1 MLTIHL
7 TSNDDLERD
16 LWDALLELADVETK
30 DWTLVGAQM
39 VLLHAVEHGLMP
51 PRRTSDLDVVINIRS
66 VAMTPTRFAEVL
78 ESMGYELE
86 GVNTDG
92 VGHRFVRG
100 QVKFDV
106 LLPDG
111 LGPRASREIS
121 EGIRT
126 VEVPGGSQALSR
138 TSWIEVKTESRQG
151 TVPRPDL
158 LGAILVKARAVG
170 VDDVPDAQR
179 EDLAFLLSLVSDPY
193 EMRSQLRGKE
203 RKWLRER
210 SELLKEDAA
219 AWRSI
224 ENPEDARLALG
235 VLVGD

>member
-1 MLTIHL
+1 MTIHL
-7 TSNDDLERD
+7 PSSDDLERD
-16 LWDALLELADVETK
+16 LWDALLEVAELESK

-39 VLLHAVEHGLMP
+39 VLLHALEHGLTP
-51 PRRTSDLDVVINIRS
+51 PRRTTDLDIVINIRS
-66 VAMTPTRFAEVL
+66 VAMTPSRFAESL

-100 QVKFDV
+100 RIKFDV

-111 LGPRASREIS
+111 LGTRASREIS
-121 EGIRT
+121 PGIRT
-126 VEVPGGSQALSR
+126 VEVPGGTQALSR
-138 TSWIEVKTESRQG
+138 TSRVEVRTDTREG

-179 EDLAFLLSLVSDPY
+179 EDLAFLLSLAADPF
-193 EMRSQLRGKE
+193 EMRDQLRKTE
-203 RKWLRER
+203 RGWLRER
-210 SELLKEDAA
+210 SELLDEDAP
-219 AWRSI
+219 AWRAI
-224 ENPEDARLALG
+224 DNPEDARLALQ
-235 VLVGD
+235 VLIGD